1 MPEVNQTPK
10 KKLDIWMPLLLALV
24 LTVGMVVG
32 SQLKKTPQVI
42 IKTDDASQVLDY
54 SKLGQGRIED
64 LIRFVEARYV
74 DEVNSEELIEQA
86 IKNILDQ
93 LDPHSSY
100 ITSTDL
106 KKVNEDLEG
115 NFEGVG
121 IEFMV
126 LDDTIMIV
134 SALSGGP
141 SEKAG
146 IMAGDKIVEIGD
158 SLAVGE
164 NIDPT
169 KLVNKL
175 RGEQGTKVKIGVLR
189 GKEKS
194 VKHFTV
200 TRGEIPVHSVDVGY
214 MLDNRTGYIKINR
227 FSATTTI
234 EFMEKLK
241 VLVEEKDLKDLVID
255 LRQNPGGYLQEA
267 TKILSQFFKESG
279 KLLVY
284 TEGRSV
290 SRNDY
295 ESTGQNFFDVE
306 KIAVLIDEGS
316 ASASEIVAGA
326 FQDWDRGVIV
336 GRRSFGKGLV
346 QEQYELKDGSALRL
360 TVARYFTPTN
370 RSIQR
375 SYEDKKAYDSDVIK
389 RYNDG
394 ELLNED
400 SIYVSDTTQ
409 FLTLNENRVVYGGG
423 GITPDI
429 FVPIDTTY
437 WNDHYISLRQIL
449 PQFVYRYKESHQS
462 DFNEITLEGFRRE
475 FVVDDQLLEEFY
487 NYAAERGVNRDFEEE
502 ENAKKITKSLLKAR
516 IARSLFQEEGFFTI
530 WNDED
535 EVVKAA
541 LNALRSAN
549 PLTYSK

>member
-1 MPEVNQTPK
+1 MPEVNQNPK
-10 KKLDIWMPLLLALV
+10 KKLDVWMPLLFALV
-24 LTVGMVVG
+24 LAVGMIVG
-32 SQLKKTPQVI
+32 TQLKKTPQVI
-42 IKTDDASQVLDY
+42 IKTNDSSQVLDY

-74 DEVNSEELIEQA
+74 DDVNSEELVEQA
-86 IKNILDQ
+86 IKNILNQ
-93 LDPHSSY
+93 LDPHSNY
-100 ITSTDL
+100 IKAADL
-106 KKVNEDLEG
+106 KKVNEELQG

-175 RGEQGTKVKIGVLR
+175 RGEQGTEVKIGILR
-189 GKEKS
+189 GNEKD
-194 VKHFTV
+194 VKYFTV
-200 TRGEIPVHSVDVGY
+200 TRDEIPMHSVDVGY
-214 MLDNRTGYIKINR
+214 MLDKQTGYIKINR
-227 FSATTTI
+227 FSATTTT
-234 EFMEKLK
+234 EFMEKLRI
-241 VLVEEKDLKDLVID
+241 LVEEKGLKDLVID

-284 TEGRSV
+284 TEGRTV

-316 ASASEIVAGA
+316 ASASEIMAGA

-360 TVARYFTPTN
+360 TVARYYTPTN

-375 SYEDKKAYDSDVIK
+375 AYDDKSAYDSDVIQ
-389 RYNDG
+389 RYNGG
-394 ELLNED
+394 ELLNKD
-400 SIYVSDTTQ
+400 SIEISDTTQ
-409 FLTLNENRVVYGGG
+409 YLTLIENRVVYGGG

-429 FVPIDTTY
+429 FVPIDTTH
-437 WNDHYISLRQIL
+437 WNDHYVSLRQVV
-449 PQFVYRYKESHQS
+449 PQFVYRYKESHQ
-462 DFNEITLEGFRRE
+462 NEFSEMTLENFRHD
-475 FVVDDQLLEEFY
+475 FDVDDELLEEFLE
-487 NYAAERGVNRDFEEE
+487 YAAEKGVNRDFNEEFII
-502 ENAKKITKSLLKAR
+502 NDITKKFLKAR
-516 IARSLFQEEGFFTI
+516 IGRSLFQDEGFFTI

>member
-1 MPEVNQTPK
+1 MPEVNQNPK
-10 KKLDIWMPLLLALV
+10 KKLAIWMPLLFALV
-24 LTVGMVVG
+24 LAIGMVVG
-32 SQLKKTPQVI
+32 TRLKKTPQVI

-93 LDPHSSY
+93 LDPHSNY
-100 ITSTDL
+100 ITATDL
-106 KKVNEDLEG
+106 KKVNEELKG

-126 LDDTIMIV
+126 LDDTIMVV

-146 IMAGDKIVEIGD
+146 IMAGDKIVEIAD
-158 SLAVGE
+158 SVAVGKDIE
-164 NIDPT
+164 PS

-175 RGEQGTKVKIGVLR
+175 RGEQGTDVKIGVLR
-189 GKEKS
+189 GNDEK

-200 TRGEIPVHSVDVGY
+200 TRDEIPMHSVDVGY
-214 MLDNRTGYIKINR
+214 MLDNQTGYIKINR
-227 FSATTTI
+227 FSATTTT

-241 VLVEEKDLKDLVID
+241 ILVEQEGLKDLVID

-267 TKILSQFFKESG
+267 TKILSQFFKEAG

-284 TEGRSV
+284 TEGRTV

-360 TVARYFTPTN
+360 TVARYYTPTN

-375 SYEDKKAYDSDVIK
+375 AYDDKNAYDSDVIT
-389 RYNDG
+389 RFNGG
-394 ELLNED
+394 ELLNKD
-400 SIYVSDTTQ
+400 SIQISDTTQ
-409 FLTLNENRVVYGGG
+409 YLTLNENRVVYGGG

-429 FVPIDTTY
+429 FVPIDTTH
-437 WNDHYISLRQIL
+437 WNDHYIALRQIL
-449 PQFVYRYKESHQS
+449 PQFVYRYKEANQDEFS
-462 DFNEITLEGFRRE
+462 EMTLESFRRE
-475 FVVDDQLLEEFY
+475 FNIDDDLLEEFLV
-487 NYAAERGVNRDFEEE
+487 YAAEKGVNRNYGEEAIV
-502 ENAKKITKSLLKAR
+502 NNITKKLLKAR
-516 IARSLFQEEGFFTI
+516 IARSLFQEKGFFTV

-541 LNALRSAN
+541 LNALKSAN

>member
-1 MPEVNQTPK
+1 MLEINQNPK
-10 KKLDIWMPLLLALV
+10 KKLDIWMPLLFALV
-24 LTVGMVVG
+24 LSVGMVVG
-32 SQLKKTPQVI
+32 TQLKKTPQVV
-42 IKTDDASQVLDY
+42 IKTNDSSQVLDY

-93 LDPHSSY
+93 LDPHSNY

-106 KKVNEDLEG
+106 KKVNEELEG

-126 LDDTIMIV
+126 LDDTIMVV

-146 IMAGDKIVEIGD
+146 LLAGDKIVEIGD
-158 SLAVGE
+158 SLAVGKD
-164 NIDPT
+164 IDPT

-175 RGEQGTKVKIGVLR
+175 RGEQGTKIKIGVLR
-189 GKEKS
+189 GLDKT
-194 VKHFTV
+194 VKYFTV
-200 TRGEIPVHSVDVGY
+200 TRDEIPMHSVDVGY
-214 MLDNRTGYIKINR
+214 MLDNQTGYIKINR
-227 FSATTTI
+227 FSATTTT
-234 EFMEKLK
+234 EFMEQLK
-241 VLVEEKDLKDLVID
+241 ILVEEKGLKDLVID

-267 TKILSQFFKESG
+267 TKILSQFFKDAG

-284 TEGRSV
+284 TEGRTV

-295 ESTGQNFFDVE
+295 ESTGQNFFDVD

-389 RYNDG
+389 RFNDG
-394 ELLNED
+394 ELLNKD
-400 SIYVSDTTQ
+400 SIDISDTTQ
-409 FLTLNENRVVYGGG
+409 YLTLNENRVVYGGG

-429 FVPIDTTY
+429 FVPIDTIL
-437 WNDHYISLRQIL
+437 WNDHYIALRQIL

-462 DFNEITLEGFRRE
+462 DFAEITLEGFRRE
-475 FVVDDQLLEEFY
+475 YEIDDQLLEEFL
-487 NYAAERGVNRDFEEE
+487 NYASEKGVNRNYEEE
-502 ENAKKITKSLLKAR
+502 EIVKEITKTLLKAR
-516 IARSLFQEEGFFTI
+516 IGRSLFQEEGFFTI

-541 LNALRSAN
+541 LNALRSGN

>member
-1 MPEVNQTPK
+1 MPNTDQNPK
-10 KKLDIWMPLLLALV
+10 KKLEVWMPLLFALLLAA
-24 LTVGMVVG
+24 GMG
-32 SQLKKTPQVI
+32 IGTQLKQAPQVVI
-42 IKTDDASQVLDY
+42 QTSDSSQVLDY

-74 DEVNSEELIEQA
+74 DEVNSEELIEEA

-93 LDPHSSY
+93 LDPHSNY
-100 ITSTDL
+100 ITASEL
-106 KKVNEDLEG
+106 KGVNEELKG

-134 SALSGGP
+134 NALSGGP

-146 IMAGDKIVEIGD
+146 LMAGDKIVEIGD
-158 SLAVGE
+158 SLAVG
-164 NIDPT
+164 NDIDPT

-175 RGEQGTKVKIGVLR
+175 RGEQGTDVKIGVLR
-189 GKEKS
+189 GNSKT
-194 VKHFTV
+194 VKYFTV
-200 TRGEIPVHSVDVGY
+200 TRDEIPMHSVDVGY
-214 MLDNRTGYIKINR
+214 MLDEKTGYIKVNR
-227 FSATTTI
+227 FSATTTT

-241 VLVEEKDLKDLVID
+241 VMVEKEELKDLVID
-255 LRQNPGGYLQEA
+255 LRQNPGGYLLEA

-284 TEGRSV
+284 TEGRTV

-295 ESTGQNFFDVE
+295 ESTGQNFFDVD

-316 ASASEIVAGA
+316 ASASEIMAGA

-360 TVARYFTPTN
+360 TVARYYTPTN

-375 SYEDKKAYDSDVIK
+375 AYDDKSAYESDVIK
-389 RYNDG
+389 RYNAG
-394 ELLNED
+394 ELLSKD
-400 SIYVSDTTQ
+400 SIQVSDTTEYK
-409 FLTLNENRVVYGGG
+409 TLIENRVVYGGG
-423 GITPDI
+423 GITPDV
-429 FVPIDTTY
+429 FVPIDTTF
-437 WNDHYISLRQIL
+437 WNDQYIALRQIL
-449 PQFVYRYKESHQS
+449 PQFVYRYIESHKA
-462 DFNEITLEGFRRE
+462 DFDEMNLATFRRE
-475 FVVDDQLLEEFY
+475 FNVTDELFEEFLT
-487 NYAAERGVNRDFEEE
+487 YAEGRDVERDFDEELVV
-502 ENAKKITKSLLKAR
+502 KDITKKLLKAR
-516 IARSLFQEEGFFTI
+516 IARNLYDQEGFFTV
-530 WNDED
+530 WNDGD
-535 EVVKAA
+535 DVVKAA
-541 LNALRSAN
+541 MNALRSSN